1 LQQACHIGRY
11 GGLAARPRLQVEKVI
26 TRIFDGEK
34 GQSLIEQLMPAAK
47 WACVDEAKFA
57 KLTKPGSTPR
67 QDAKIFWGVRRP

>member
-1 LQQACHIGRY
+1 
-11 GGLAARPRLQVEKVI
+11 VI

-34 GQSLIEQLMPAAK
+34 GQALIEQLMPAAK